1 MAEMIGF
8 AIITRPLDFVCE
20 HAVHVWNDFHWHIHK
35 ALAENESKVR

>member
-8 AIITRPLDFVCE
+8 AVIARPLDFVCE
-20 HAVHVWNDFHWHIHK
+20 HTIHVWNDFNWRVHK